1 MGKPGADKKD
11 RMEIALVASAS
22 IVICTRFSRSWKMDL
37 FGGKRDEQ
45 EGVGGENLS
54 RNGRNSKK
62 LVVLM

>member
-1 MGKPGADKKD
+1 
-11 RMEIALVASAS
+11 
-22 IVICTRFSRSWKMDL
+22 MDL